1 MDKNGRGLSRR
12 MLVIV
17 LGALLVL
24 AGVGGFRYASY
35 LMQDT
40 SSGAKS
46 APLTAAQEEAGS
58 IAVHVKGAVEEPGL
72 YWLDAGSRVSDAVEA
87 AGGAVSAADLDQINL
102 AAVVAD
108 GSQVFVPYISE
119 QCSLSSCGPLNIN
132 TATKAQLEALEG
144 IGETKAQA
152 IVEYREAHGDFTSV
166 DQLTRVSGI
175 GQATLDKIREQ
186 ICVY

>member
-1 MDKNGRGLSRR
+1 MDKGGRDLSRR
-12 MLVIV
+12 KLVII
-17 LGALLVL
+17 LIALLVL